1 MLKNEFSIK
10 DKTIL
15 RNLILEN
22 TDLPVIFFWGEE
34 SWDGEHQYTQAYAS
48 SGEIKSLTL
57 YGDLISP
64 EEDEY
69 RDKLSDDLADEEEYK
84 SLSDEDYEKVID
96 EKVKNTEFVSAIV
109 IYVG

>member
-1 MLKNEFSIK
+1 M
-10 DKTIL
+10 D
-15 RNLILEN
+15 
-22 TDLPVIFFWGEE
+22 
-34 SWDGEHQYTQAYAS
+34 
-48 SGEIKSLTL
+48 
-57 YGDLISP
+57 
-64 EEDEY
+64 EDEY

>member
-1 MLKNEFSIK
+1 MLKNECSIK
-10 DKTIL
+10 DTTIL

-22 TDLPVIFFWGEE
+22 PDLPVIFFCGED
-34 SWDGEHQYTQAYAS
+34 SWDGEHKYTS

-57 YGDLISP
+57 YGDHWMD
-64 EEDEY
+64 EDEY

-96 EKVKNTEFVSAIV
+96 EKVKNTEFVSTIV

>member
-1 MLKNEFSIK
+1 MLKNECSIK
-10 DKTIL
+10 DTTIL

-22 TDLPVIFFWGEE
+22 PDLPVIFFCGED
-34 SWDGEHQYTQAYAS
+34 SWDGEYQYTQAYAS

-57 YGDLISP
+57 YDDYWMD
-64 EEDEY
+64 EDEY
-69 RDKLSDDLADEEEYK
+69 RDELSDDLADEEEYK

>member
-1 MLKNEFSIK
+1 MLKNECSIK
-10 DKTIL
+10 DTTIL

-22 TDLPVIFFWGEE
+22 PDLPVIFFCGEE
-34 SWDGEHQYTQAYAS
+34 SWDGEYQYTQAYAS

-57 YGDLISP
+57 SGDYWMD
-64 EEDEY
+64 EDEY